1 MSSCIKTILTW
12 YWPPKPTAYGFW
24 NKGELIFFNAYMF
37 EYNPTAFNIS
47 LFSFD
52 DILRKD
58 EKREK
63 KEVWRETLWVIEMLF
78 KWNSV

>member
-1 MSSCIKTILTW
+1 
-12 YWPPKPTAYGFW
+12 
-24 NKGELIFFNAYMF
+24 MF

-63 KEVWRETLWVIEMLF
+63 KEV
-78 KWNSV
+78 